1 MALKKKAVRAGDD
14 AAGAA
19 RQQFIAVLARVISRE
34 VGEELRGTQQRKSSK
49 KVKLS

>member
-1 MALKKKAVRAGDD
+1 MALKKKSVRAGDN

-34 VGEELRGTQQRKSSK
+34 GDKEFRGFQQRKSSK
-49 KVKLS
+49 KI